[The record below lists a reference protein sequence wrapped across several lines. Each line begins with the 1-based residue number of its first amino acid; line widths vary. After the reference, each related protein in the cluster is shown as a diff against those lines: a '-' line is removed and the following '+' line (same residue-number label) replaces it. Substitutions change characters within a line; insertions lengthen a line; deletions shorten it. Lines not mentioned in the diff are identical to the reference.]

1 MKISNEFGNS
11 NSVWNLGS
19 KKLWSLLDIPTEERE
34 DFISQLHEVN
44 GQTKTIDEMTSR
56 ELHIIVLTF

>member
-19 KKLWSLLDIPTEERE
+19 KKLWSLFDMPTEERE
-34 DFISQLHEVN
+34 DFISQPHEVN